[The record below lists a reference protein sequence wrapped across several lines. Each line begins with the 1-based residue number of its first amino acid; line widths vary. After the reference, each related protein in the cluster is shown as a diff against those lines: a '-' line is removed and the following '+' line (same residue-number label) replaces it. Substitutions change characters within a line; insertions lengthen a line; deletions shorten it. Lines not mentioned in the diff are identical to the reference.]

1 MNSALDRLKTLLREE
16 WDPLE
21 LMPHLPADEYDS
33 YALVVFDCLSA
44 GASVEDIQNYLASTA
59 RDQIGAK
66 LRETATGLLRKRL
79 GHSWPH
85 SADASSEHLM

>member
-1 MNSALDRLKTLLREE
+1 MNSALDRLKTLLRDD

-59 RDQIGAK
+59 RCQIGVETSGD
-66 LRETATGLLRKRL
+66 RERSVAEKAWALV
-79 GHSWPH
+79 
-85 SADASSEHLM
+85 AS